1 MVTRALPYEPKGPRI
16 DQDDDE
22 DYSSDDMAGGESREK
37 PRKKKSST
45 QALVE
50 FLNTTGPE
58 EFQKQVVPKRGSTL
72 FFRRRKKSPARPAMA
87 PNGGNPKKYVE
98 IVTNYPLDIFSGGRL
113 AAKASSLTAAK
124 YNGFRRSIIAS
135 DGLPGGTPLPPQ
147 NRKPLESTLYSAS
160 TRTYFSELSNAS
172 ALDSSTTETPHYLVK
187 SNSDYSVA
195 ASDTSSPAIPLK
207 SSRRA
212 TPPTNSSKNRQ
223 GYTLSGDSG
232 MTFGNLAMWA
242 DSTLSDGTVAASSHS
257 RTPSPQEVQKKP
269 VDRSRSMDNLR
280 ASNISHGSQESASVP
295 KRPRSKSGS
304 LASQWPSRS
313 IKSPTMR
320 SDRGG
325 KDRGHQRVD
334 LVERALSQRIEAFRA
349 TKGNSNQSKPSDAIA
364 DKLATEH
371 IRALQ
376 LSSFEQIEAV
386 EISAASAAE
395 LEYGHQSILTNNSSS
410 PTHLSS
416 RANMAMTSER
426 KKVRHVQVQTMESVE
441 KCRASTQTDS
451 LIVVREGAHVAVG
464 PSGEHIDGTFVAC
477 PSCSSI
483 FHQGSGDNNGPKSL
497 NFDHK
502 KSYSTPTAKAAN
514 TTKITE
520 TTPQRPASAGD
531 TSPKSKNDTSSSSQ
545 EDLQKQVTSLL
556 HAVSQLQTQLSD
568 EQRAKKRLMAAMNDS
583 NDKSEILNALAYK
596 KLRELWE
603 EKCRW
608 ESVCFDLQERFM
620 QGEQLEVDHDRM
632 WSRDWNHE
640 LYANSTHPDESIIN
654 SQDHVLG

>member
-16 DQDDDE
+16 DQEDDE
-22 DYSSDDMAGGESREK
+22 DYSSDDMIGVEKREK

-72 FFRRRKKSPARPAMA
+72 FFRRRKKSPARPAITTT
-87 PNGGNPKKYVE
+87 GGNPKKYVE
-98 IVTNYPLDIFSGGRL
+98 IVTNYPLDILSGGRL
-113 AAKASSLTAAK
+113 SKASSLTAAK
-124 YNGFRRSIIAS
+124 YSGFHRSVIAP

-160 TRTYFSELSNAS
+160 SRTYFSELSS
-172 ALDSSTTETPHYLVK
+172 AGVRDSSTTEAAHYLVK

-212 TPPTNSSKNRQ
+212 TPPTTSSRNQQ

-232 MTFGNLAMWA
+232 MTFGNLATWA
-242 DSTLSDGTVAASSHS
+242 DSTLSDGTGVPSSHS
-257 RTPSPQEVQKKP
+257 RTPSPQEVQKKS

-280 ASNISHGSQESASVP
+280 ASNISGGSQENAAVI

-313 IKSPTMR
+313 IRSPNMR

-349 TKGNSNQSKPSDAIA
+349 TKGNSNQSKPSDAVA

-395 LEYGHQSILTNNSSS
+395 MEFSRQSILTNTSNS

-416 RANMAMTSER
+416 RANMVLIPER
-426 KKVRHVQVQTMESVE
+426 KKVRHVQVQTMDSVE

-451 LIVVREGAHVAVG
+451 LIVVREGANVAVG
-464 PSGEHIDGTFVAC
+464 PSGENIDGTFVAC
-477 PSCSSI
+477 PSCSFI
-483 FHQGSGDNNGPKSL
+483 FHQGPSDNSNPNSL
-497 NFDHK
+497 HFDHK
-502 KSYSTPTAKAAN
+502 KSYSTPTAKATN
-514 TTKITE
+514 TTKISE

-531 TSPKSKNDTSSSSQ
+531 STPKKKIDTSSNSQ
-545 EDLQKQVTSLL
+545 EDLQQQVTSLL

-640 LYANSTHPDESIIN
+640 LYANSTHPEESVIN